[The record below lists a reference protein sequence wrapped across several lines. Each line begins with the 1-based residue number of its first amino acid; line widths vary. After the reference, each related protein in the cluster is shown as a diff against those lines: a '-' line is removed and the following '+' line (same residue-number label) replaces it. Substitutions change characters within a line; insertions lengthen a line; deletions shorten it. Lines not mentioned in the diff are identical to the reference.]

1 MHILK
6 IPGAYFNEFDPAAAE
21 WLRELI
27 KAGLI
32 APGVVDERSILD
44 VTADDL
50 RGFVQCHF
58 FAGIGGWSYAL
69 RLAGWPDDRPVWTGS
84 PPCQPFSIA
93 GRLEGRND
101 ERHLSPHFIH
111 LVGAARPGMLF
122 GEQVASS
129 KVFGKASK
137 PSRRNAEKPPEW
149 AWLDDL
155 ADRLEAA
162 RYALGASDFPSA
174 GVGAPHI
181 RQRTFFGAVS
191 EEWMEHR
198 EGDRWQERR
207 AEPSRRGAAG
217 GCRAGA
223 VVNGI
228 GSGLE
233 GLGWNGARGREPGRL
248 DAKSHGAVGQASS
261 AVELA
266 DLHGD
271 GCAETGRGQPEKKL
285 HGAFGNGASG
295 ELDHGCSIGR
305 APRRGYHA
313 QHDGIVTGAAG
324 EGGERTSPLHGF
336 WAAADWLLCRDE
348 FWRPVESSI
357 FSVADGLPADLV
369 RSGAFVPAAYPLA
382 PKAKDARRVMR
393 LRGYGNAINPHAA
406 ALFIQAFDAALI
418 DLDRGDIQPAATSPQ
433 PTGQLSLF
441 G

>member
-181 RQRTFFGAVS
+181 RQRTYFGAVAH
-191 EEWMEHR
+191 EWLEHASR
-198 EGDRWQERR
+198 NGRIEWGT
-207 AEPSRRGAAG
+207 EPSQRGA
-217 GCRAGA
+217 
-223 VVNGI
+223 GI
-228 GSGLE
+228 GRGACGLADFDSEGSLPGAQRGIYRGQEGSGSR
-233 GLGWNGARGREPGRL
+233 NGEPER
-248 DAKSHGAVGQASS
+248 SGAACG
-261 AVELA
+261 LA